1 MIFNH
6 VMIGTNDIE
15 RSRTFYDAVMAAL
28 GLTNGAS
35 GDGVL
40 MYRRGDEGFAIRAP
54 RNGEPATAANGGT
67 IGFRAAGPEAVD
79 AFHAAG
85 LANGGTDDGAPGVRE
100 GSYGQPY
107 IAYLRDP
114 DGNKICATWKPAWGQ
129 SGA

>member
-15 RSRTFYDAVMAAL
+15 RSRRFYDAVMGAL

-40 MYRRGDEGFAIRAP
+40 MYRGGDEGFAVRAP
-54 RNGEPATAANGGT
+54 RNGEPATSANGGT
-67 IGFRAAGPEAVD
+67 IGFRAAGPGAVD
-79 AFHAAG
+79 AFHSAG

-100 GSYGQPY
+100 GSNGQPY

-114 DGNKICATWKPAWGQ
+114 DGNKICIVCHKPA
-129 SGA
+129 